1 MASNPVLDVKMIPLK
16 NVWKS
21 VMLQLNA
28 MGEESDDATVRD
40 AASRLM
46 AEMRESAKPGAS
58 HHRWGEFFAR
68 FCHLIDIDI
77 KRVSD
82 EQPRSLDEAWM
93 AEKEIDALEALRAGA
108 EAWGKIYSARY
119 PKGETLN

>member
-1 MASNPVLDVKMIPLK
+1 MASNPVFHVKMTPLK

-28 MGEESDDATVRD
+28 MGEDSDD

-68 FCHLIDIDI
+68 FCHLVDIDI

-82 EQPRSLDEAWM
+82 GQPRSLDEAWM

-108 EAWGKIYSARY
+108 EAWGKVYSARY
-119 PKGETLN
+119 PI

>member
-1 MASNPVLDVKMIPLK
+1 MTSKLSMCEAAIQTTPLK

-21 VMLQLNA
+21 MMLQLSA
-28 MGEESDDATVRD
+28 MEEDSND
-40 AASRLM
+40 AASLLM

-68 FCHLIDIDI
+68 FCDLIDIDI

-82 EQPRSLDEAWM
+82 DQPRSLDEAWM
-93 AEKEIDALEALRAGA
+93 AEQEIDALEALRAAA

-119 PKGETLN
+119 PI

>member
-1 MASNPVLDVKMIPLK
+1 MPSNSVLDLKMTPLK
-16 NVWKS
+16 SVWKS
-21 VMLQLNA
+21 VMLQLSA
-28 MGEESDDATVRD
+28 MDEDGND

-46 AEMRESAKPGAS
+46 VEMRESAKPGAS

-68 FCHLIDIDI
+68 FCDLVDIDI

-82 EQPRSLDEAWM
+82 NQPRSLDEAWM
-93 AEKEIDALEALRAGA
+93 AEHEIDALEALRAAA

-119 PKGETLN
+119 PI